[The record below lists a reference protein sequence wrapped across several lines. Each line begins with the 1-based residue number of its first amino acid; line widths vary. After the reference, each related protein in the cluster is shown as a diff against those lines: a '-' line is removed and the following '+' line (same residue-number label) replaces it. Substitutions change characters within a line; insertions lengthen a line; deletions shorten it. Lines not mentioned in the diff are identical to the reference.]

1 MTYSRMSDAV
11 FYNANIALLA
21 CQLTMMLIS
30 LGVALYAVS
39 SARQARTVSS
49 TLQPVKTDV

>member
-49 TLQPVKTDV
+49 TLAASKN